1 MVDKWNVKLI
11 NIIELD
17 NESTRS
23 VWNKVEIKRGID
35 VSDTCS
41 CQLLDPLLSVK
52 VERHV
57 SNVNFL
63 AGRPSSICQYREW
76 ISDVNLIQLNYLY
89 FTHTKLCS

>member
-17 NESTRS
+17 NKSTKS
-23 VWNKVEIKRGID
+23 AWNKVEIKRGID

-41 CQLLDPLLSVK
+41 CHLLDSLLPVK

-57 SNVNFL
+57 SNVNFST
-63 AGRPSSICQYREW
+63 GQSSSICQYREW
-76 ISDVNLIQLNYLY
+76 ISDVNLTQLNCLY
-89 FTHTKLCS
+89 FTKLWL